1 MTVKNFYKI
10 NHPNDYIGSAGAY
23 IRKNILFETVI
34 KITIE
39 EGMIKRNIEIDNSS
53 EFKDFVLNQ
62 ENSNSNDVRT
72 LSVENDT
79 TNGNIII
86 NGIVLNDIELKLLK
100 EFINQTK

>member
-1 MTVKNFYKI
+1 MKTI
-10 NHPNDYIGSAGAY
+10 
-23 IRKNILFETVI
+23 I
-34 KITIE
+34 KLNTE
-39 EGMIKRNIEIDNSS
+39 EGVTKRSIEIDNSS

-79 TNGNIII
+79 TNGNITI

>member
-1 MTVKNFYKI
+1 MKTI
-10 NHPNDYIGSAGAY
+10 
-23 IRKNILFETVI
+23 I
-34 KITIE
+34 KLNTE
-39 EGMIKRNIEIDNSS
+39 EGVTKRSIEIDNSS

-62 ENSNSNDVRT
+62 ENSNSNDVRI

-79 TNGNIII
+79 TNGNITI